1 MSYIVDVKLTLQIKL
16 LPDELQAKILQ
27 STLREVNRICDQISQ
42 TAWEKKTFNQFKLHH
57 LVYHSIKQSS
67 KLSAQAIV
75 RAIAKV
81 AHAYK
86 LDRKVLR
93 RFKPLGSI
101 AYDCRILSYNIKAR
115 TVSIWAI
122 NGRIK
127 GLPLV
132 CHNEKLLPYIK
143 GEADLVTKKG
153 KWYLFQ
159 TVEVPEEKVRDVED
173 FIGVDFGLL
182 NIATLS
188 TGERMSGKEL
198 ENYRIKRQSV
208 RSSLQSKGTKGCKK
222 VLKRLSGKEKR
233 TASIVNHTIAKKIV
247 AKAKQENKGI
257 ALEELKGIRNSANK
271 KSKTFR
277 SRVGRWNFCDLRQKI
292 EYKAQLAGVPV
303 VLVDPAYT
311 SQMCNSCLHLGSRNG
326 ESFKCKNCGCSE
338 HADVNAARNIRML
351 ALPVNQGEKNMLFCA
366 VA

>member
-1 MSYIVDVKLTLQIKL
+1 MKLTLQIKL
-16 LPDELQAKILQ
+16 LPDELQAKILEA
-27 STLREVNRICDQISQ
+27 TLREVNRVCDEISQ
-42 TAWEKKTFNQFKLHH
+42 TAWEKNVFNQVKLHH
-57 LVYHSIKQSS
+57 LVYHRIKQSS
-67 KLSAQAIV
+67 RLSAQAIV

-81 AHAYK
+81 SDAYK
-86 LDRKVLR
+86 FDRKTLR

-101 AYDCRILSYNIKAR
+101 AYDSRILSYNIKAG

-127 GLPLV
+127 GLPFV

-188 TGERMSGKEL
+188 TGERLSGKQFEQ
-198 ENYRIKRQSV
+198 YRTKRQRV
-208 RSSLQSKGTKGCKK
+208 RSSLQRKGTKNSKR
-222 VLKRLSGKEKR
+222 VLKRLSGRERR
-233 TASIVNHTIAKKIV
+233 TSHIVNHTIAKHLV
-247 AKAKQENKGI
+247 NMAKEQNKGV
-257 ALEELKGIRNSANK
+257 ALEDLKGIRKSANNK
-271 KSKTFR
+271 DKVFR
-277 SRVGRWNFCDLRQKI
+277 SRVGRWNFSDLRTKI
-292 EYKAQLAGVPV
+292 EYKARLAGVPV
-303 VLVDPAYT
+303 VLVPPRYT
-311 SQMCNSCLHLGSRNG
+311 SQMCNSCKHLGSRNG
-326 ESFKCKNCGCSE
+326 ESFKCQCGNSQHSDC
-338 HADVNAARNIRML
+338 NAARNIRLL
-351 ALPVNQGEKNMLFCA
+351 ALPVNQSEKNMLFCA